1 MTYQK
6 PFDKTEY
13 LDRVTAVKVR
23 MQQAGFDLII
33 CQDPANMCYL
43 SGFDGWS
50 FYTPQCLLVHV
61 DEDMPI
67 WFGRAQDA
75 KSAKITTDLPV
86 ENIISYS
93 EPLVHHPSKH
103 PYDELCELIRNRGW
117 GGASIGVELDA
128 HYYTARAHRHLVNG
142 LGQAKITD
150 NAELVNW
157 VRLVKSKAE
166 VGYMREAG
174 QICTQV
180 MNRAVELLKPGVPQN
195 QVIAAVY
202 ESQVLGLPGKFGDYT
217 SLCPLI
223 QVGEGTSTP
232 HLTWSDEPLPDNA
245 LVVMEIGAARRH
257 YHAPLTRTMHLG
269 KPPKEVVK
277 LTSVIVEGV
286 DAALEVARP
295 GATCEQVEAVWQKVL
310 RNNGYQK
317 ESRVGYSIGL
327 NFPPDWGERT
337 ASLRPGDITELQ
349 AGMCFHF
356 QSGVWLEKFG
366 AAVSE
371 PFVVTE
377 KGGVRL
383 CDVYR
388 GLIVID

>member
-1 MTYQK
+1 MSYQK
-6 PFDKTEY
+6 PFDISEY
-13 LDRVTAVKVR
+13 ASRVARVKSS
-23 MQQAGFDLII
+23 MKQAGFDLII

-50 FYTPQCLLVHV
+50 FYTPQCLLVHI
-61 DEDMPI
+61 DEEMPI
-67 WFGRAQDA
+67 WYGRAQDA
-75 KSAKITTDLPV
+75 KSAHITTDLPAQ
-86 ENIISYS
+86 NIISYS
-93 EPLVHHPSKH
+93 EPLVHHPTQH
-103 PYDELCELIRNRGW
+103 PNDELCELIRDRDW
-117 GGASIGVELDA
+117 DDASIGVELDA

-142 LGQAKITD
+142 LGKAKIAD

-157 VRLVKSKAE
+157 VRLVKSDAE
-166 VGYMREAG
+166 LVYMREAG
-174 QICTQV
+174 QICSQV
-180 MNRAVELLKPGVPQN
+180 MNRAVELLRPGVPQN
-195 QVIAAVY
+195 RIIAAVY
-202 ESQVLGLPGKFGDYT
+202 ESQVLGLEGKFGDYT

-245 LVVMEIGAARRH
+245 LVAMEIGAARRH

-269 KPPKEVVK
+269 KPPEEVVK

-286 DAALEVARP
+286 DAALEKAKP
-295 GATCEQVEAVWQKVL
+295 GVTCEQVEAVWQKVL
-310 RNNGYQK
+310 RKNGYQK

-327 NFPPDWGERT
+327 NFPPDWGEHT
-337 ASLRPGDITELQ
+337 ASLRPGDTTELQ

-371 PFVVTE
+371 PFVVTQN
-377 KGGVRL
+377 GGERL

>member
-1 MTYQK
+1 VAYQK
-6 PFDKTEY
+6 AFEKSEYDERVARVKT
-13 LDRVTAVKVR
+13 R
-23 MQQAGFDLII
+23 MRQANFDLII

-75 KSAKITTDLPV
+75 KSARITTDLPD
-86 ENIISYS
+86 ENIISFS
-93 EPLVHHPSKH
+93 EPLVHHPIRH
-103 PYDELCELIRNRGW
+103 PYDELCELIINRGW
-117 GGASIGVELDA
+117 GNASIGVELDA
-128 HYYTARAHRHLVNG
+128 HYYTARAHRHLVDG
-142 LGQAKITD
+142 LGNARIVD
-150 NAELVNW
+150 NSELVNW
-157 VRLVKSKAE
+157 VRLIKSEAE
-166 VGYMREAG
+166 VAYMREAG
-174 QICTQV
+174 QICTTV
-180 MNRAVELLKPGVPQN
+180 MKRAVELVKPGVPQN

-202 ESQVLGLPGKFGDYT
+202 EKQVLGLEGKFGDYT

-232 HLTWSDEPLPDNA
+232 HLTWSDEPLPHNG

-257 YHAPLTRTMHLG
+257 YHAPLTRTLHLG
-269 KPPKEVVK
+269 QPPREVVK

-286 DAALEVARP
+286 DAALAIAKP
-295 GATCEQVEAVWQKVL
+295 GVSCEQVEAVWQKVL

-317 ESRVGYSIGL
+317 DSRVGYSIGL

-337 ASLRPGDITELQ
+337 ASLRPGDSTELV

-356 QSGVWLEKFG
+356 QSGVWLEKLG

-371 PFVVTE
+371 SFVVTE
-377 KGGVRL
+377 NGGERL

-388 GLIVID
+388 GLIIVD

>member
-1 MTYQK
+1 VAYQK
-6 PFDKTEY
+6 AFDKSEY
-13 LDRVTAVKVR
+13 DERVTRVKTR
-23 MQQAGFDLII
+23 MRQAGFDLII

-50 FYTPQCLLVHV
+50 FYTPQCLLVHI
-61 DEDMPI
+61 DEDMPV

-75 KSAKITTDLPV
+75 KSAQITTDLPAQ
-86 ENIISYS
+86 NIISFS
-93 EPLVHHPSKH
+93 ESLVHHPVRH
-103 PYDELCELIRNRGW
+103 PYDELCELIIARGW
-117 GGASIGVELDA
+117 DRASIGVELDA
-128 HYYTARAHRHLVNG
+128 HYYTARAHRHLVDG
-142 LGQAKITD
+142 LGNARIAD
-150 NAELVNW
+150 NSELVNW
-157 VRLVKSKAE
+157 VRLIKSEAE
-166 VGYMREAG
+166 VAYMREAG
-174 QICTQV
+174 QICTTV
-180 MNRAVELLKPGVPQN
+180 MNRAVELVKPGIPQN

-202 ESQVLGLPGKFGDYT
+202 EKQVLGLEGKFGDYT

-232 HLTWSDEPLPDNA
+232 HLTWSDEPLPHDG

-269 KPPKEVVK
+269 KPPREVVK

-286 DAALEVARP
+286 DAALDIAKP
-295 GATCEQVEAVWQKVL
+295 GVSCEQVEAVWQKVL
-310 RNNGYQK
+310 RKNGYQK

-337 ASLRPGDITELQ
+337 ASLRPGDSTELVV
-349 AGMCFHF
+349 GMCFHF

-371 PFVVTE
+371 SFVVTE
-377 KGGVRL
+377 TGGERL

>member
-13 LDRVTAVKVR
+13 SDRVAAVKVR

-75 KSAKITTDLPV
+75 KSANIT
-86 ENIISYS
+86 
-93 EPLVHHPSKH
+93 
-103 PYDELCELIRNRGW
+103 
-117 GGASIGVELDA
+117 
-128 HYYTARAHRHLVNG
+128 
-142 LGQAKITD
+142 
-150 NAELVNW
+150 
-157 VRLVKSKAE
+157 
-166 VGYMREAG
+166 
-174 QICTQV
+174 
-180 MNRAVELLKPGVPQN
+180 
-195 QVIAAVY
+195 
-202 ESQVLGLPGKFGDYT
+202 
-217 SLCPLI
+217 
-223 QVGEGTSTP
+223 
-232 HLTWSDEPLPDNA
+232 
-245 LVVMEIGAARRH
+245 
-257 YHAPLTRTMHLG
+257 
-269 KPPKEVVK
+269 
-277 LTSVIVEGV
+277 
-286 DAALEVARP
+286 
-295 GATCEQVEAVWQKVL
+295 
-310 RNNGYQK
+310 
-317 ESRVGYSIGL
+317 
-327 NFPPDWGERT
+327 
-337 ASLRPGDITELQ
+337 TELQ
-349 AGMCFHF
+349 AGMRFHF

-377 KGGVRL
+377 NGGERL